1 MKKAFLLLGC
11 VIILCSAHAQTNN
24 NTVVKFAKFYT
35 ANQPD
40 SIYQLF
46 TVPMKTALK
55 IEGNRQLITQINTQL
70 GEIAGMREMDTK
82 GAGIAEF
89 RLSFEKPL
97 VEIALMV
104 KGDSIAGILQKAVP
118 TKAVAGTDNESPDNF
133 FIDNS
138 IGKIYGTLTLP
149 KQTGKVPVVL
159 MIAGSGPT
167 DRNMNQGQS
176 LRTNSFLLLAKG
188 LAENGIASLRYDKRG
203 VGASM
208 AAVNT
213 PNLTLDDFINDA
225 NLLVSKLAVD
235 ERFSDIIVLGH
246 SEGAAIGLMTSIVT
260 TPAAFISFSGYQ
272 NDMVT
277 LIGEQLKPALSPKEY
292 NLFTELADSLKAG
305 KIVHRNLPPSLAPM
319 FTLSSQVF
327 LSSTI
332 KYDQSKEI
340 KKLNIPVL
348 VIGGSTDLQVP
359 AKAAAQLA
367 KMTNRATL
375 KIIPG
380 MNHVLKK
387 APAERRLNMATYD
400 RPTLPLHE
408 DILPLITKFIKEHR
422 SL

>member
-1 MKKAFLLLGC
+1 MKKAFLLLCG

-24 NTVVKFAKFYT
+24 TIVKFNKFYT

-40 SIYQLF
+40 SIYHLYTKQ
-46 TVPMKTALK
+46 MKGALS
-55 IEGNRQLITQINTQL
+55 IEGNRQLITQINTLL
-70 GEIAGMREMDTK
+70 GEIADMREMDTK

-97 VEIALMV
+97 VEISLMV
-104 KGDSIAGILQKAVP
+104 KEDSIAGILQKAAP
-118 TKAVAGTDNESPDNF
+118 TKAVTGTDNESPDNF
-133 FIDNS
+133 YIDNS

-149 KQTGKVPVVL
+149 KDKKKVPLVL

-167 DRNMNQGQS
+167 DRNMNQGEG

-235 ERFSDIIVLGH
+235 ERFSDIIILGH

-260 TPAAFISFSGYQ
+260 APAAFISFSGYQ

-277 LIGEQLKPALSPKEY
+277 LIGEQLKPALSPKDY
-292 NLFTELADSLKAG
+292 ALFTELADSLKAG
-305 KIVHRNLPPSLAPM
+305 KIVNRNFPASLAPM
-319 FTLSSQVF
+319 FTQSSQVF
-327 LSSTI
+327 LRSTI

-340 KKLNIPVL
+340 QKLNIPIL

-367 KMTNRATL
+367 KMNKGATL
-375 KIIPG
+375 KVIPA
-380 MNHVLKK
+380 MNHVLKR
-387 APAERRLNMATYD
+387 APAEKMANLATYD
-400 RPTLPLHE
+400 QPTLPLHE
-408 DILPLITKFIKEHR
+408 DILPLITNFIKKH
-422 SL
+422 STL